1 MDFIINIEFSLNF
14 PDFLKIS
21 VYMGDIYI
29 LLQHQ
34 HRKLG
39 NISSIPKYQQ
49 AHESCKT
56 LLQHKY
62 ESSEIYILVVG
73 NTLKFGD
80 WETRLDII

>member
-1 MDFIINIEFSLNF
+1 MDFITNIQFSLNF

-49 AHESCKT
+49 AHESCIKQENY
-56 LLQHKY
+56 LLEEKVQ
-62 ESSEIYILVVG
+62 
-73 NTLKFGD
+73 TF
-80 WETRLDII
+80 